1 MPSTILWRQYDI
13 RISISYLEKG
23 IMEKEFSERVRN
35 IIKQLIYNRKVEDY
49 KSFKM
54 SAENK

>member
-13 RISISYLEKG
+13 RISISYLDKG

>member
-1 MPSTILWRQYDI
+1 
-13 RISISYLEKG
+13 
-23 IMEKEFSERVRN
+23 MEKEFSERVRN